1 MYVTRE
7 IEFINSFR
15 SGAEA
20 GGRGGGGQQMWAVV
34 NKTLMHSIFYM
45 LKFPR

>member
-20 GGRGGGGQQMWAVV
+20 GGGGGD
-34 NKTLMHSIFYM
+34 NKCG
-45 LKFPR
+45 RW